1 MKLKYETHRMI
12 MLVCNTDYVNPITDF
27 YVKNY
32 EDFAKYEPL
41 SSSAKTREYHRKN
54 LEIEYDLFLK
64 GDMVRFYLFLKQ
76 NPLRCIGTV
85 SYRDIE
91 RGFYD
96 SCIIGYKIDTDFRR
110 KGYATEA
117 ILTGD
122 SVIFEETGLNRIEA
136 QVRVD
141 NEASCGLLEN
151 VGYTRE
157 GIAREKIKLHGE
169 YLDHFIFSHLKKD
182 MYL

>member
-12 MLVCNTDYVNPITDF
+12 MIICNTDYINPITNF

-32 EDFAKYEPL
+32 DDFSKYEPL
-41 SSSAKTREYHRKN
+41 SNSAKTKDYHRKN
-54 LEIEYDLFLK
+54 LELEYDMFLK
-64 GDMVRFYLFLKQ
+64 GELVRFYLFLKS
-76 NPLRCIGTV
+76 NPLQCIGTV

-96 SCIIGYKIDTDFRR
+96 SCIIGYKIDPDFRR

-122 SVIFEETGLNRIEA
+122 SIIFEEANLNRIEA
-136 QVRVD
+136 QVRVG
-141 NEASCGLLEN
+141 NNASCGLLET
-151 VGYTRE
+151 VGYVNE
-157 GIAREKIKLHGE
+157 GIAREKIRLHDE
-169 YLDHFIFSHLKKD
+169 YLDHYIFSHLKRD
-182 MYL
+182 MYS